1 MKIITDPKRID
12 EFLSRGV
19 ETVLPSKEFVREK
32 LMSGKK
38 LKMYLGIDPTG
49 PNLHLGH
56 LVTILKLKEFADL
69 GHEAILLMGDF
80 TGMIGDPTDK
90 SAARK
95 QLTKKEVKKNLSG
108 YKKQLAPVLKFG
120 WGGVRVEFNSKW
132 LSKLKFEEVVNLAS
146 NFTVQQML
154 ARDMFDKRMKEN
166 KPIYLHEFL
175 YPLMQ
180 GYDCVAMDV
189 DGELGGN
196 DQLFNI
202 LAGRDLMKALKNK
215 EKFVIGVKLLTD
227 ASGQKMGKTEGNMAA
242 LTDSANDKFGK
253 VMSWPDGLIL
263 PGFEILTKA
272 DLGKIKKRMEK
283 GENPRDLKLDLA
295 LEVVKLLH
303 SEKEAKKARENFI
316 KVFSEKEKP
325 VEMEKVRVKTRVQN
339 ILNLLVN
346 TKLVSSKAEARRLVE
361 QGGVKIDDEV
371 IKDWQAEIEIKNRMV
386 IQVGKR
392 RFINLELSEKI

>member
-1 MKIITDPKRID
+1 MKVITDQKRID

-19 ETVLPSKEFVREK
+19 ETVLPTKDFVK
-32 LMSGKK
+32 KQLMSGKK

-49 PNLHLGH
+49 PVLHLGH
-56 LVTILKLKEFADL
+56 LIPILKLKEFAEL

-90 SAARK
+90 SATRK
-95 QLTKKEVKKNLSG
+95 QLTAKEVKQNLSG

-120 WGGVRVEFNSKW
+120 WGGVKVKFNSQW
-132 LSKLKFEEVVNLAS
+132 LSKLTFEDVVKLAA

-154 ARDMFDKRMKEN
+154 ARDMFDKRMKEG
-166 KPIYLHEFL
+166 KPIHLHEFL

-202 LAGRDLMKALKNK
+202 LAGRDLMKAMKNK
-215 EKFVIGVKLLTD
+215 EKFVIGVKLLVD
-227 ASGQKMGKTEGNMAA
+227 ASGAKMGKTEGNMAA

-263 PGFEILTKA
+263 PGFEILTKV
-272 DLGKIKKRMEK
+272 DLKEIKKRMDA
-283 GENPRDLKLDLA
+283 GENPRNLKMELA
-295 LEVVKLLH
+295 LEIVKLLH
-303 SEKEAKKARENFI
+303 SEKEAKKAQENFV

-325 VEMEKVRVKTRVQN
+325 AEMETIKVAAGNQK
-339 ILNLLVN
+339 LLDLLSN
-346 TKLVSSKAEARRLVE
+346 NKLVASKAEARRLME
-361 QGGVKIDDEV
+361 QGGVKVDDEV
-371 IKDWQAEIEIKNRMV
+371 IKNWQAEIEVKGGMV

-392 RFINLELSEKI
+392 KFVKIEIE

>member
-32 LMSGKK
+32 LMSGKR

-56 LVTILKLKEFADL
+56 LVTILKLKEFAEL

-95 QLTKKEVKKNLSG
+95 QLTKKEVQKNLSG

-120 WGGVRVEFNSKW
+120 WSGVKVKFNSKW
-132 LSKLKFEEVVNLAS
+132 LAKLTFEDVVNLAS

-189 DGELGGN
+189 DGEIGGN

-215 EKFVIGVKLLTD
+215 EKFVIGVKLLVD
-227 ASGQKMGKTEGNMAA
+227 ASGQKMGKTEDNMAA
-242 LTDSANDKFGK
+242 LTDSAGDKFGK

-263 PGFEILTKA
+263 PGFEILTKI
-272 DLGKIKKRMEK
+272 DLGKIKKRMDS

-295 LEVVKLLH
+295 FEIVKLLH
-303 SEKEAKKARENFI
+303 SESEAKKTRENFI

-325 VEMEKVRVKTRVQN
+325 MKVEKKKVKKGKKT
-339 ILNLLVN
+339 ITELVYETGL
-346 TKLVSSKAEARRLVE
+346 TKSKSEARQLSA
-361 QGGVKIDDEV
+361 QGAIKVDGKV
-371 IKDWQAEIEIKNRMV
+371 INGWQEIIEPVSGMT
-386 IQVGKR
+386 IQVGKL
-392 RFINLELSEKI
+392 RFGELEVE

>member
-1 MKIITDPKRID
+1 
-12 EFLSRGV
+12 
-19 ETVLPSKEFVREK
+19 LPTKDFVK
-32 LMSGKK
+32 KQLMSGKK

-49 PNLHLGH
+49 PVLHLGH
-56 LVTILKLKEFADL
+56 LIPILKLKEFAEL

-90 SAARK
+90 SATRK
-95 QLTKKEVKKNLSG
+95 QLTAKEVKQNLSG

-120 WGGVRVEFNSKW
+120 WGGVKVKFNSQW
-132 LSKLKFEEVVNLAS
+132 LSKLTFEDVVKLAA

-154 ARDMFDKRMKEN
+154 ARDMFDKRMKEG
-166 KPIYLHEFL
+166 KPIHLHEFL

-202 LAGRDLMKALKNK
+202 LAGRDLMKAMKNK
-215 EKFVIGVKLLTD
+215 EKFVIGVKLLVD
-227 ASGQKMGKTEGNMAA
+227 ASGAKMGKTEGNMAA

-263 PGFEILTKA
+263 PGFEILTKV
-272 DLGKIKKRMEK
+272 DLKEIKKRMDA
-283 GENPRDLKLDLA
+283 GENPRNLKMELA
-295 LEVVKLLH
+295 LEIVKLLH
-303 SEKEAKKARENFI
+303 SEKEAKKAQENFV

-325 VEMEKVRVKTRVQN
+325 AEMETIKVAAGNQK
-339 ILNLLVN
+339 LLDLLSN
-346 TKLVSSKAEARRLVE
+346 NKLVASKAEARRLME
-361 QGGVKIDDEV
+361 QGGVKVDDEV
-371 IKDWQAEIEIKNRMV
+371 IKNWQAEIEVKGGMV

-392 RFINLELSEKI
+392 KFVKIEIE

>member
-1 MKIITDPKRID
+1 MKIIIEPKRID

-19 ETVLPSKEFVREK
+19 ETVLPSKEFVK
-32 LMSGKK
+32 KQLMSGKK

-56 LVTILKLKEFADL
+56 LVAILKLKEFAEL

-108 YKKQLAPVLKFG
+108 YKKQLAPVLNFG
-120 WGGVRVEFNSKW
+120 FGGVKVKFNSEW
-132 LSKLKFEEVVNLAS
+132 LAKLKFEDVVNLAS

-215 EKFVIGVKLLTD
+215 EKFVMGVKLLVD

-253 VMSWPDGLIL
+253 VMSWPDGLLL
-263 PGFEILTKA
+263 PGFEILTKV
-272 DLGKIKKRMEK
+272 DLKEVKKRLDS

-295 LEVVKLLH
+295 FEVVKLLH
-303 SEKEAKKARENFI
+303 SESEAKKAKENFI

-325 VEMEKVRVKTRVQN
+325 VKVEKKKVKKEKKTITELVFEMGLVK
-339 ILNLLVN
+339 
-346 TKLVSSKAEARRLVE
+346 SKSEARQLIG
-361 QGGVKIDDEV
+361 QGAVKINDET
-371 IKDWQAEIEIKNRMV
+371 IKDWQEMVEPENGMIVRVGKLRFGEIEIN
-386 IQVGKR
+386 
-392 RFINLELSEKI
+392 